1 MKVYL
6 AGPLFTQSQR
16 DWLRKLKNDLEILT
30 ASRNCPVNVIWPYEL
45 ITPAEIDSLGKQ
57 ARQEIF
63 SRCKSHLDDADV
75 LIALLD
81 GPQVDDGTAWEIG
94 YFYAKRGPGQNIM
107 GIRTDF
113 RQAGESEGAV
123 VNAMIEMACDRVVR
137 SGEALLESWAEWFR
151 GISA

>member
-1 MKVYL
+1 VKVYL
-6 AGPLFTQSQR
+6 AGPLFTQSQQ
-16 DWLRKLKNDLEILT
+16 DWLRKLKEDIEILT
-30 ASRNCPVNVIWPYEL
+30 TSRNAPVNVIWPYDL
-45 ITPAEIDSLGKQ
+45 ITPSEIESLGNQ
-57 ARQEIF
+57 ARHEIF

-94 YFYAKRGPGQNIM
+94 YFYAKRRPGQKIM

-137 SGEALLESWAEWFR
+137 SREAVLESWAEWSQ